1 MRLRTLLIALG
12 ALLALA
18 VVAAVAFVATFDA
31 NRYKPEL
38 VDLVRERTGRAL
50 SIDGELSLALL
61 PRVGLSVGRARLS
74 GTDGRGEFAQF
85 DSAQVG
91 VAFWPLLSRRIVI
104 DRVMLDGLTLEG
116 VRRRD
121 GTTNLDDLLRA
132 GGAAPGGRPA
142 AGNDP
147 AAAGGSPDAAG
158 AAAAAITIAG
168 LQLRNATIGWR
179 DEAAGTEWRLQQ
191 ADLETGRLA
200 SGEPGSA
207 RLSGR
212 LIGKRPLVDVAIE
225 LSTGYLVDFATRATR
240 LSGLELKVRGRAPAA
255 PALDARLRGN
265 VEADPQSGRY
275 GLTGFEL
282 TARSGDGIDAKLDAP
297 ALAISGGDPGG
308 QPIRARV
315 SVDRDGR
322 KVDATV
328 SVSAPARSKDLIV
341 FGDVAV
347 DATVT
352 GSRLQD
358 GGIAVSLEGDAS
370 VDRKREVA
378 AMALRGRAD
387 GSALQAKL
395 TATRFAPLVLR
406 YEVQADRVDLDRY
419 RAAPAGPAA
428 VAPAAERT
436 SPDASVGT
444 GDGAR
449 AGDAQAGAIAAPA
462 ALAGVDT
469 GGSVRIGALKVA
481 GVDAGNV
488 VATIGSGNG
497 RVELKRLTA
506 AVFRGTLDASATLGE
521 AGRHALRLKLTGAD
535 AGMALRELAGRD
547 VLDGRGDL
555 SLDVTANGRT
565 LAALERSLDGTAAL
579 ALRDGA
585 LKGVDLADVL
595 RRVRQA
601 LAVARGSGSAIEQS
615 AGGDERTAF
624 SSLDASFVI
633 RDGVARNDD
642 LDLRSPLL
650 RVSGAGRIDLPNR
663 TVDYLAR
670 VSVVGTLAGQGGA
683 ELAALRGVTVPV
695 ELKGP
700 FESMSY
706 RVDVAGLA
714 IDTAKQA
721 LTRKLQEKLL
731 GKPDAGAKEPSKPIS
746 PRDLL
751 EGLMR
756 R

>member
-1 MRLRTLLIALG
+1 
-12 ALLALA
+12 
-18 VVAAVAFVATFDA
+18 
-31 NRYKPEL
+31 
-38 VDLVRERTGRAL
+38 
-50 SIDGELSLALL
+50 
-61 PRVGLSVGRARLS
+61 
-74 GTDGRGEFAQF
+74 
-85 DSAQVG
+85 
-91 VAFWPLLSRRIVI
+91 
-104 DRVMLDGLTLEG
+104 
-116 VRRRD
+116 
-121 GTTNLDDLLRA
+121 
-132 GGAAPGGRPA
+132 
-142 AGNDP
+142 
-147 AAAGGSPDAAG
+147 
-158 AAAAAITIAG
+158 
-168 LQLRNATIGWR
+168 
-179 DEAAGTEWRLQQ
+179 
-191 ADLETGRLA
+191 
-200 SGEPGSA
+200 
-207 RLSGR
+207 
-212 LIGKRPLVDVAIE
+212 
-225 LSTGYLVDFATRATR
+225 
-240 LSGLELKVRGRAPAA
+240 
-255 PALDARLRGN
+255 
-265 VEADPQSGRY
+265 
-275 GLTGFEL
+275 
-282 TARSGDGIDAKLDAP
+282 
-297 ALAISGGDPGG
+297 
-308 QPIRARV
+308 
-315 SVDRDGR
+315 
-322 KVDATV
+322 
-328 SVSAPARSKDLIV
+328 
-341 FGDVAV
+341 
-347 DATVT
+347 
-352 GSRLQD
+352 
-358 GGIAVSLEGDAS
+358 
-370 VDRKREVA
+370 
-378 AMALRGRAD
+378 
-387 GSALQAKL
+387 
-395 TATRFAPLVLR
+395 
-406 YEVQADRVDLDRY
+406 RY

-756 R
+756 RRTRVPAVRGRCERSVRRRRRAASRRRPARTRCRARVASSRRRRPTARPRPGAPAARRARRRRSTRARRRRSRRGSGRRGHRARRARPVRATPCRRRRQ